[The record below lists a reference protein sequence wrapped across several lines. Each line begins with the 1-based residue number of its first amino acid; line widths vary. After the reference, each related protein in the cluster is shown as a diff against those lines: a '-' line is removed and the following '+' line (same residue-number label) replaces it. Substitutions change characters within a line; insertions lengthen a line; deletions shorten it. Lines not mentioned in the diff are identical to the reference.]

1 MLTTVPLVMRTCAV
15 ATTCNNGTVP
25 EADSGVIALLITA
38 LVLGLRHGLDWDHL
52 AAITDI
58 TSTTGAAQAAEH
70 EHAADHEHPAAHEH
84 EHGGVQETSAHEQAE
99 HQPHEPPS
107 ALEPAT
113 PRRLLQLERQP
124 VILGTLYALGHA
136 LVVAIL
142 GGLVLIVGA
151 QLPDWIDP
159 LMGRVVGLTLLLL
172 GIWVFV
178 SLYNYARHGTEFRL
192 RSRWMVVFDGA
203 RHGWRRFQ
211 AWLHGH
217 EHVEPLEMS
226 SYGPR
231 TAFGVGMIHGIGA
244 GTAAE
249 VLLIAGIGG
258 ASSIGLG
265 IPMMLAFIA
274 GLVIT
279 NTLIV
284 VISASGFVASQ
295 LRRRLYVVVGVIAGV
310 FSVLIGAAF
319 LLGREDLLPSL
330 EHLFG

>member
-1 MLTTVPLVMRTCAV
+1 M
-15 ATTCNNGTVP
+15 P
-25 EADSGVIALLITA
+25 EADAGILALLVTA
-38 LVLGLRHGLDWDHL
+38 LVLGLRHGFDWDHL
-52 AAITDI
+52 AAISDI

-70 EHAADHEHPAAHEH
+70 EHSAEHEHAVAHDH
-84 EHGGVQETSAHEQAE
+84 EHGGAQETSAHERAD
-99 HQPHEPPS
+99 HVPHEPPS
-107 ALEPAT
+107 PLVPAT

-136 LVVAIL
+136 VMVALLGGAAIL
-142 GGLVLIVGA
+142 LGT

-192 RSRWMVVFDGA
+192 RSRWMIVFDGV
-203 RHGWRRFQ
+203 RYGWRRIQ
-211 AWLHGH
+211 ARLHGH

-244 GTAAE
+244 ETATQ
-249 VLLIAGIGG
+249 VLLITAIGG
-258 ASSIGLG
+258 AADVGLG
-265 IPMMLAFIA
+265 VPMMLAFIV

-279 NTLIV
+279 NTIIV
-284 VISASGFVASQ
+284 VVSASGFLASQ
-295 LRRRLYVVVGVIAGV
+295 ARRRIYIVIGAIAGT
-310 FSVLIGAAF
+310 FSLVIGAAF
-319 LLGREDLLPSL
+319 LFGREDLLPSL

>member
-1 MLTTVPLVMRTCAV
+1 MRTHAV
-15 ATTCNNGTVP
+15 ATACNNDRVP
-25 EADSGVIALLITA
+25 EADGGVVALLIAA
-38 LVLGLRHGLDWDHL
+38 LVLGLRHGFDWDHL

-70 EHAADHEHPAAHEH
+70 EHASEHEHPAAHDH
-84 EHGGVQETSAHEQAE
+84 EHGGAEETSAHEEAE
-99 HQPHEPPS
+99 HEPHEPPS
-107 ALEPAT
+107 PLEPAT

-124 VILGTLYALGHA
+124 VVLGTLYALGHA
-136 LVVAIL
+136 LVVGIL
-142 GGLVLIVGA
+142 GGAALMLGA
-151 QLPDWIDP
+151 QLPPWIDP
-159 LMGRVVGLTLLLL
+159 LMGRVVGLTLVLL

-178 SLYNYARHGTEFRL
+178 SLYNYVRHGAEFRL
-192 RSRWMVVFDGA
+192 RSRWMIVFDGV
-203 RHGWRRFQ
+203 RYGWRRFQ

-244 GTAAE
+244 ETATQ
-249 VLLIAGIGG
+249 VLLITAIGG
-258 ASSIGLG
+258 AADLGLG
-265 IPMMLAFIA
+265 IPMMLAFIV

-284 VISASGFVASQ
+284 VISASGFLASQ
-295 LRRRLYVVVGVIAGV
+295 ARRRLYIAIGLVAGV
-310 FSVLIGAAF
+310 FSLVVGAAF
-319 LLGREDLLPSL
+319 LIGREDLLPNL

>member
-1 MLTTVPLVMRTCAV
+1 M
-15 ATTCNNGTVP
+15 P
-25 EADSGVIALLITA
+25 EADAGILALLVTA
-38 LVLGLRHGLDWDHL
+38 LVLGLRHGFDWDHL
-52 AAITDI
+52 AAISDI

-70 EHAADHEHPAAHEH
+70 EHSAEHEHAVAHDH
-84 EHGGVQETSAHEQAE
+84 EHGGAKETSAHERAD
-99 HQPHEPPS
+99 HVPHEPPS
-107 ALEPAT
+107 PLVPAT

-136 LVVAIL
+136 VMVALLGGAAIL
-142 GGLVLIVGA
+142 LGT

-192 RSRWMVVFDGA
+192 RSRWMIVFDGV
-203 RHGWRRFQ
+203 RYGWRRIQ
-211 AWLHGH
+211 ARLHGH

-231 TAFGVGMIHGIGA
+231 TAFGVGMIHGVGA
-244 GTAAE
+244 ETATQ
-249 VLLIAGIGG
+249 VLLIAAIGG
-258 ASSIGLG
+258 AADVGLG
-265 IPMMLAFIA
+265 VPMMLAFIV

-279 NTLIV
+279 NTIIV
-284 VISASGFVASQ
+284 VVSASGFLASQ
-295 LRRRLYVVVGVIAGV
+295 ARRRIYIVIGAIAGT
-310 FSVLIGAAF
+310 FSLVIGAAF
-319 LLGREDLLPSL
+319 LFGREDLLPSL